1 MSDSLYAKL
10 NTVLIGILER
20 LDVLEKTLD
29 RLDHSG
35 TKKPATSGSEQA
47 LS

>member
-10 NTVLIGILER
+10 NAVLLGILAR

-29 RLDHSG
+29 RLDRSG
-35 TKKPATSGSEQA
+35 TKKPATSDSAQA